1 MDINWKQSEIT
12 EPHIFFSCFA
22 AKSQGYVYFGPGK
35 HSVGGGE
42 GERGGAMQPNFVD
55 SPQM

>member
-12 EPHIFFSCFA
+12 DPHIFFSCFA

-35 HSVGGGE
+35 HSVGE
-42 GERGGAMQPNFVD
+42 EEGGAMQPNFVD